1 MDLGIAGRVAIVTG
15 GSAGIGFA
23 CAREL
28 LDNGARVV
36 VVARSVD
43 RLRAAEA
50 ELRRHSD
57 TSVASFA
64 IDVAGPDAPARI
76 VEAALSTFGSLDIL
90 INNAGRAHAG
100 GLMAASDA
108 DWDAMTGVKL
118 TAMRRLCKAAI
129 PHMRAKRWGRI
140 VNMSSIGGV
149 FPNPKLLVSHA
160 LSGAINN
167 LTKSLALEIAG
178 DGILVNAVAIGAV
191 ATENWSLNMTPAVR
205 RSRPEWSACSD
216 DEVLARIAAERTPVG
231 RAGRPEEIA
240 AIAAFLVSA
249 RNGFVTGAV
258 VEASGGAD
266 RFL

>member
-1 MDLGIAGRVAIVTG
+1 MDLGIAGRVAVVTG
-15 GSAGIGFA
+15 GSAGIGLA
-23 CAREL
+23 CVQAR
-28 LDNGARVV
+28 LDNGTRVV
-36 VVARSVD
+36 VVARGSD

-50 ELRRHSD
+50 ELRLRSD
-57 TSVASFA
+57 TPVASLA
-64 IDVAGPDAPARI
+64 IDVAHDDAPNRI
-76 VEAALSTFGSLDIL
+76 VAAALSTFGSLDIL

-108 DWDAMTGVKL
+108 DWDAMTAVKL

-129 PHMRAKRWGRI
+129 PHMQAKRWGRI

-167 LTKSLALEIAG
+167 LTKALALEVAR
-178 DGILVNAVAIGAV
+178 DGVLVNAVAIGAV

-205 RSRPEWSACSD
+205 RSRPEWSALPD
-216 DEVLARIAAERTPVG
+216 DEVLARIAAELTPVG
-231 RAGRPEEIA
+231 RAGRPEEVA
-240 AIAAFLVSA
+240 ALAAFLVSA
-249 RNGFVTGAV
+249 QNGFVTGAV